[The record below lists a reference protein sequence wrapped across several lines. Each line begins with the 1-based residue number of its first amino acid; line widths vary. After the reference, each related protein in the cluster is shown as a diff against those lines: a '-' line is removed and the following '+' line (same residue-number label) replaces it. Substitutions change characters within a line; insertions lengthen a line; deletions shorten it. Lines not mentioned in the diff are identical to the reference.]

1 MTLDESTN
9 YPKLATRLT
18 CLGVIALALSV
29 IVALLPLLSS
39 AYRHIEHHLNARLV
53 VAACGIIIGFT
64 LIIVGLVG
72 IARWHKEGEVRRR
85 AESGSETKRPPGY
98 PKPLQRVAGR
108 IKAALQMSVGLYALG
123 WLGWSFCFSHRL
135 HNCAPLPP
143 AHGGVSR
150 FTGDHLC
157 YLIPQSAV
165 VFQVV
170 ADALAAATV
179 IQLAYTLF
187 TPGPDEALDP
197 VLLALATV
205 FLFEIGQINQFQW
218 QDGVTILLYAAGL
231 GLLFAV
237 RVFLA
242 PDEDNPPTLWWWRR
256 RPYRWRPP
264 ARPR

>member
-1 MTLDESTN
+1 MTFKD
-9 YPKLATRLT
+9 
-18 CLGVIALALSV
+18 LGHRPNWVKTPRFLGIGALAVSIGLALWALVPPAYKYLDHHHDARLAIAVCGAIIGLLLV
-29 IVALLPLLSS
+29 IV
-39 AYRHIEHHLNARLV
+39 
-53 VAACGIIIGFT
+53 G
-64 LIIVGLVG
+64 VGHEKDL
-72 IARWHKEGEVRRR
+72 AERKHKSDPGPRR
-85 AESGSETKRPPGY
+85 EPGY
-98 PKPLQRVAGR
+98 PRPLERAAGR
-108 IKAALQMSVGLYALG
+108 VKAALQMGVGLYALG
-123 WLGWSFCFSHRL
+123 WLGWSFYFSHRL

-143 AHGGVSR
+143 THGDVR
-150 FTGDHLC
+150 NFTGDHLC